1 MAETLVMEVPNFLFP
16 ILLLLPVLYLI
27 LKHFKASKSPPI
39 PPGPFSWPI
48 LGNLLQIG
56 ENPLATLTQFGQTY
70 GPLFSLK
77 LGSQRVVVAS
87 SSAVAMEILKTQD
100 RLLCGRYVPHAAP
113 AKSRE
118 HNGLSVA
125 WIVECNETWKYLRTL
140 CRSILFSSKAIES
153 QVCVREERVRKMVK
167 YIVSMEG
174 KPLKVRDIT
183 FAMIFNMLGN
193 IFLSVDLI
201 DFEQESEAGGMSG
214 VLRSVMEVVAAP
226 NLSDLYPLLG
236 QLDLQGLRKKSMEIY
251 KKFCTMFE
259 ATIKERRERNRG
271 DTQSQKDFL
280 DALIC
285 NGSSDEQINMLLF
298 ELISAGTDTSS
309 STIEWAM
316 TELIKNPKCMK
327 IVQEELTREIIQD
340 MVTESH
346 LSKLPYL
353 QACVKETLR
362 LHPPAP
368 FLLPRRAIE
377 SCQVMN
383 YTIPKDS
390 QVLVNVWA
398 IGRDPKS
405 WKDPL
410 VFKPERFL
418 DSSFDFKG
426 NDFEFLPFGGGRRIC
441 AGMPMAAKHVPLVV
455 ASFIR
460 FFDWSLPYGKD
471 PNDLNMSAEYG
482 ITLMKEEP
490 LILIPKVKS

>member
-1 MAETLVMEVPNFLFP
+1 MIICILNF
-16 ILLLLPVLYLI
+16 
-27 LKHFKASKSPPI
+27 
-39 PPGPFSWPI
+39 
-48 LGNLLQIG
+48 Q
-56 ENPLATLTQFGQTY
+56 
-70 GPLFSLK
+70 
-77 LGSQRVVVAS
+77 
-87 SSAVAMEILKTQD
+87 
-100 RLLCGRYVPHAAP
+100 
-113 AKSRE
+113 
-118 HNGLSVA
+118 
-125 WIVECNETWKYLRTL
+125 
-140 CRSILFSSKAIES
+140 
-153 QVCVREERVRKMVK
+153 
-167 YIVSMEG
+167 
-174 KPLKVRDIT
+174 
-183 FAMIFNMLGN
+183 
-193 IFLSVDLI
+193 
-201 DFEQESEAGGMSG
+201 
-214 VLRSVMEVVAAP
+214 
-226 NLSDLYPLLG
+226 
-236 QLDLQGLRKKSMEIY
+236 
-251 KKFCTMFE
+251 
-259 ATIKERRERNRG
+259 
-271 DTQSQKDFL
+271 
-280 DALIC
+280 
-285 NGSSDEQINMLLF
+285 

-490 LILIPKVKS
+490 LILIPKIKS